1 MKILSDG
8 TVQIR
13 NKKTGETKV
22 VDPKDLPNY
31 GISYANYKSEL
42 DAYDTV
48 TGSDTVAS
56 KTKTAEDLQKKKVT
70 AEAAKQLVDVLNK
83 KSSGE
88 LKGKELEDA
97 LNYAASN
104 YNSNVAFGEGG
115 KSLTD
120 NERSVLAGKLV
131 DQTEQ
136 GPNIL
141 EKLGALITGNKP
153 VTKSKVASDDETI
166 KNRALSAIQD
176 YINSQGQTQNR
187 LETSSSGSLSDDE
200 ILNLLK

>member
-56 KTKTAEDLQKKKVT
+56 KTKTAEDLQKKKGT
-70 AEAAKQLVDVLNK
+70 AEAAKELIDVLNK

-104 YNSNVAFGEGG
+104 YNSNVAFGSGG

-120 NERSVLAGKLV
+120 NERSLMAGKLI

-136 GPNIL
+136 GPNIVQ
-141 EKLGALITGNKP
+141 KLISFFSGSKP
-153 VTKSKVASDDETI
+153 VTKSKVSSDDETI
-166 KNRALSAIQD
+166 KNRALAAIQD
-176 YINSQGQTQNR
+176 YIDAQGQTQNR

-200 ILNLLK
+200 IMNLLK